1 MTITLSQEERASD
14 HYQILTGAGSL
25 REFFTVAASILGD
38 LCDEAAA
45 SSVLDV
51 ERFPTYGA
59 FCRWTHDFQVSES
72 IQESWSYYWNE
83 AASVFEVYEKLP
95 QMTDWAL
102 REEVEVF
109 DFFYLEIPGVYQD
122 FFDRSPIIETCI
134 ALSRWIRGKNPNI
147 VVPDITP

>member
-1 MTITLSQEERASD
+1 MTISFTQEEIGSD
-14 HYQILTGAGSL
+14 HYRILTGAESL

-38 LCDEAAA
+38 LCDEVAA

-59 FCRWTHDFQVSES
+59 FCTWARDFQVGDT
-72 IQESWSYYWNE
+72 IDESWSYYWNE

-109 DFFYLEIPGVYQD
+109 DLFHTVF
-122 FFDRSPIIETCI
+122 SSC
-134 ALSRWIRGKNPNI
+134 
-147 VVPDITP
+147 